1 MTPVTTPAADR
12 NDPPI
17 VTPSAELALGI
28 ARRVPGFELVEAEQI
43 TPLTGGITNRNFRLS
58 LHGENSVVR
67 LNGKDTHLL
76 GIDRRAELAAAT
88 AAAQLGIGPSVI
100 AFLEPEEYLVTRWV
114 DGTTPLSLAV
124 DGWPGRL
131 GSVIARFHQGPPLP
145 VVFDCGTI
153 HRTYAATAAAHGVTV
168 PASYERAAL
177 VADEIADVFAL
188 RAEPAV
194 PTHNDLLPG
203 NVLVDADGRVWLI
216 DWEYAAM
223 GNRWFDLGN
232 LVANNG
238 FGEEAVQELLT
249 AYLGRRP
256 ADAER
261 ACVELMCVMSDL
273 REGMWGVVQQA
284 ISTLDIDYRA
294 YAEQHLDR
302 MLERAATPAARRAL
316 AVAGGD
322 QAQS

>member
-1 MTPVTTPAADR
+1 MTPVTTPAADP

-17 VTPSAELALGI
+17 VTPSAELALDI

-76 GIDRRAELAAAT
+76 GI
-88 AAAQLGIGPSVI
+88 GPGVI
-100 AFLEPEEYLVTRWV
+100 AFLEPEEYLVTEWV
-114 DGTTPLSLAV
+114 DATTPLSLAV

-131 GSVIARFHQGPPLP
+131 GSVIARFHHGPPLP

-168 PASYERAAL
+168 PASYERAVL

-188 RAEPAV
+188 RGEPVV

-203 NVLVDADGRVWLI
+203 NVLVDSGGRVWLI

-238 FGEEAVQELLT
+238 FGEDAVHELLT
-249 AYLGRRP
+249 AYLGRP
-256 ADAER
+256 PDVAER

-316 AVAGGD
+316 IVAGGA